1 MPFSALNTDL
11 RGYILT
17 WDMYMCV
24 CIYVCMFSQLFRV
37 VFFNISCNSNQISH
51 TQDTAVLY
59 SYYMIDLFWKRKD
72 SKWRSA
78 LMNIIM
84 LGIKNN
90 IQLLL
95 HISFAWL
102 MTVYGVLQLQ
112 VKCWRGLKSQREP
125 HLDRCFIKLLCSWSW
140 IA

>member
-1 MPFSALNTDL
+1 
-11 RGYILT
+11 
-17 WDMYMCV
+17 
-24 CIYVCMFSQLFRV
+24 
-37 VFFNISCNSNQISH
+37 
-51 TQDTAVLY
+51 
-59 SYYMIDLFWKRKD
+59 
-72 SKWRSA
+72 
-78 LMNIIM
+78 MNIIM

-125 HLDRCFIKLLCSWSW
+125 HLYSADHAVILGLSKCGSRYDFFRAGCNDMYRARY